1 MSASALRHERPS
13 PEQGD
18 RRPGQRA
25 VCSASSSP
33 SAWRPVDARPSG
45 GAGLGRCAVAE
56 PYAGES
62 SPGPSPR
69 HPSVL
74 ARRRAR
80 VRRRRALLATVTGAL
95 LVALALPWGG
105 AGGRPLA
112 TSGPVL
118 AGAAPVTH
126 ADYVVQP
133 GDTLW
138 SIAVRLDPSADPRVV
153 VGELEAQTGSDTVV
167 PGQHLRLP

>member
-1 MSASALRHERPS
+1 M
-13 PEQGD
+13 
-18 RRPGQRA
+18 
-25 VCSASSSP
+25 
-33 SAWRPVDARPSG
+33 DARPSG
-45 GAGLGRCAVAE
+45 GAGLGRCAVADPE
-56 PYAGES
+56 PR
-62 SPGPSPR
+62 PGPTPR

-80 VRRRRALLATVTGAL
+80 VRRRRVLLATVIGAV

-118 AGAAPVTH
+118 AGAATVAH
-126 ADYVVQP
+126 ADYIVQP

-138 SIAVRLDPSADPRVV
+138 SIAVRLDPSGDPRVV
-153 VGELEAQTGSDTVV
+153 VGELEAQTGSDTVA
-167 PGQHLRLP
+167 PGQHLHLP